1 MKSKVN
7 GIVLKAIRIVND
19 LTIVQTADVLGVS
32 QPFYTRI
39 EKNEKNISDERL
51 MLFSN
56 YFNISPETI
65 MYLSKNV
72 EEDNCNY
79 QDLLFE
85 VLRIYNINYIDNDQT
100 IKSYKDKDDMIA
112 FLKNERKNTSIT
124 MNQLAKGTGVSHTT
138 ISRIENGQTSPTLE
152 MFIKYADYLGCELKL
167 VKKEKIQEEQ
177 PKQLVKK
184 PKNNNKGNN

>member
-32 QPFYTRI
+32 QPFYTKI

-85 VLRIYNINYIDNDQT
+85 VLRIYNINYVDNDQA
-100 IKSYKDKDDMIA
+100 ISSYKYKDDMIS
-112 FLKNERKNTSIT
+112 FLKNERKNSSIT
-124 MNQLAKGTGVSHTT
+124 MNQLAKGVDVSHTS
-138 ISRIENGQTSPTLE
+138 ISRIENGQMSPTLE
-152 MFIKYADYLGCELKL
+152 IFIKYADYLGYELKL
-167 VKKEKIQEEQ
+167 VKKEKTKEEQ

-184 PKNNNKGNN
+184 PKNQQ